1 MTLILCMKVYD
12 MERRQAAAQEREARK
27 AARVAL
33 KERQERERNT
43 KLKMEEEAYEM
54 QLQVTICILYA
65 AAAAAGQRQR
75 GSNQAKRD
83 LVFAC
88 VHLALADSNRT
99 CCL

>member
-1 MTLILCMKVYD
+1 LSLMLCIQVYD

-54 QLQVTICILYA
+54 QLQVTSYILLLLLLLLIKYNMFRI
-65 AAAAAGQRQR
+65 RQ
-75 GSNQAKRD
+75 SMILSW
-83 LVFAC
+83 LVC
-88 VHLALADSNRT
+88 T
-99 CCL
+99 

>member
-1 MTLILCMKVYD
+1 

-65 AAAAAGQRQR
+65 AAAGQRQR

>member
-1 MTLILCMKVYD
+1 MGSLEDSLLILCIQVYD

-54 QLQVTICILYA
+54 QLQVTFCMLLLLLLLLLVKCNVGYIKQNVIL
-65 AAAAAGQRQR
+65 
-75 GSNQAKRD
+75 S
-83 LVFAC
+83 
-88 VHLALADSNRT
+88 
-99 CCL
+99 

>member
-1 MTLILCMKVYD
+1 LSLILCIQVYD

-54 QLQVTICILYA
+54 QLQVTFWLLLLLLLLVKCNVGKIKQSVIL
-65 AAAAAGQRQR
+65 
-75 GSNQAKRD
+75 SS
-83 LVFAC
+83 LVC
-88 VHLALADSNRT
+88 T
-99 CCL
+99 